1 MAAKE
6 TRQQIIENTRKK
18 VAGQYAEQ
26 VRKLKAEKH
35 EYWQYYLKAQK
46 EIGRLNHEKS
56 ELEMKVKEQ
65 EDWIERLITFV
76 NMPPDERERE
86 LATMR
91 QQQANAEA
99 EAKLFISPFVKMYE
113 KYLSEISM

>member
-1 MAAKE
+1 MAKE

-18 VAGQYAEQ
+18 IAGQYAEQ

-35 EYWQYYLKAQK
+35 KYWQDYLEAQK
-46 EIGRLNHEKS
+46 EISRLKHEKS

-76 NMPPDERERE
+76 NSRPMNESVR
-86 LATMR
+86 LLLCVSNR
-91 QQQANAEA
+91 QTRRQRQDSSIHHCLRCTNNICNYYD
-99 EAKLFISPFVKMYE
+99 K
-113 KYLSEISM
+113 

>member
-1 MAAKE
+1 MAKE

-18 VAGQYAEQ
+18 IAGQYAEQ

-35 EYWQYYLKAQK
+35 KYWQDYLEAQK
-46 EIGRLNHEKS
+46 EISRLKHEKS

-86 LATMR
+86 IATMR

-99 EAKLFISPFVKMYE
+99 EARLFNSPLFKMYE
-113 KYLSEISM
+113 KYMQLL

>member
-1 MAAKE
+1 MAKE

-26 VRKLKAEKH
+26 VRNLKAR
-35 EYWQYYLKAQK
+35 LKARDEDYWLSRREVQ
-46 EIGRLNHEKS
+46 ELRHEKS

-65 EDWIERLITFV
+65 EDWIERLVAFV

-91 QQQANAEA
+91 QQQDNAEA
-99 EAKLFISPFVKMYE
+99 EAKLFNSPLFKMYE
-113 KYLSEISM
+113 KYLGQLFV

>member
-1 MAAKE
+1 MAKE

-35 EYWQYYLKAQK
+35 EYWQDYLESQK
-46 EIGRLNHEKS
+46 EISRLKHEKS

-99 EAKLFISPFVKMYE
+99 EAKLFNSPLFKMYE
-113 KYLSEISM
+113 KYLGQLFM